1 MSLPSAQEKQA
12 QAEESFVSKINTM
25 IQKAEPEI
33 GCVCKEIPAVFP
45 FNKHPS
51 ENKKLGSIGEAF
63 KAKGYNVSFSHYTY
77 YSSLDDDEEIPIH
90 KFCVSWAMK

>member
-45 FNKHPS
+45 FNKHPT
-51 ENKKLGSIGEAF
+51 ENKKLGLIGESF
-63 KAKGYNVSFSHYTY
+63 KVKGYNVSFSQGTY
-77 YSSLDDDEEIPIH
+77 YSTIDDEEIPIH

>member
-45 FNKHPS
+45 FNKHP
-51 ENKKLGSIGEAF
+51 IGKQETRLNR
-63 KAKGYNVSFSHYTY
+63 G
-77 YSSLDDDEEIPIH
+77 II
-90 KFCVSWAMK
+90 